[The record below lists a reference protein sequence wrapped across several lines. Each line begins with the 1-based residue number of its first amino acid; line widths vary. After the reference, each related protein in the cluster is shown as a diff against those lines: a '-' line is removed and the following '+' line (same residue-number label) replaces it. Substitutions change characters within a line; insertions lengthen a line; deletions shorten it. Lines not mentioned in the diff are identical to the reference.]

1 MWHGCFRGCRGIA
14 LAAISAVG
22 GLAGPQTPAFGT
34 CVKNLAQQGA
44 SIRTRL
50 RLVQKL
56 DYPADP
62 RDGKI
67 LA

>member
-22 GLAGPQTPAFGT
+22 GLADPQTPIL
-34 CVKNLAQQGA
+34 VPVSRISRSRRA
-44 SIRTRL
+44 SIPTRL
-50 RLVQKL
+50 LLVQKL

-62 RDGKI
+62 SNAKI

>member
-34 CVKNLAQQGA
+34 CVKNLAQQE
-44 SIRTRL
+44 S
-50 RLVQKL
+50 L
-56 DYPADP
+56 DTDA
-62 RDGKI
+62 
-67 LA
+67 LAISSETGLPC